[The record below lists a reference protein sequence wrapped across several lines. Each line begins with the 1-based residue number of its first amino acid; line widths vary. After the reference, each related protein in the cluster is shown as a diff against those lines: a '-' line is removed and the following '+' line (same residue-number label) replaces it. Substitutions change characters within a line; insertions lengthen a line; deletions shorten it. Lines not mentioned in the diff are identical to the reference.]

1 MEISWKN
8 IDKLEDYQITYLLY
22 KESLN
27 VNQIAKVRNMSP
39 QDIAE
44 HLIKV
49 QVEKREE
56 DRKKDSLETYLT
68 FDKEERKEYL
78 KQLDSEELV
87 YFKKKL
93 LRALPI
99 EKDMRSLMILTWTA
113 GELGEESSLEYI
125 EKLLNHDNEDMRKV
139 ATVAIRKIQSKLD
152 KYSKNNSNIN
162 SSDTDKKIDLNEKKP
177 YKDSEKN
184 IDELQS
190 FLGLDKNQRLDF
202 LDRLKPE
209 KMIYFKR
216 KVYKRILTEYNTDD
230 LIVLIWTTGE
240 LKDENFLNIL
250 HNLTEHRNSDVR
262 RITYS
267 AIRKIGSPKSREVLE
282 LGLLDSNPQ
291 TRQYCAKA
299 LLKVGNGHSLN
310 ILRNQYRARQGVEK
324 DYVLRAYREAIIE
337 LEKSV

>member
-1 MEISWKN
+1 MEIKWEN
-8 IDKLEDYQITYLLY
+8 IDELEDYQITYLLY

-39 QDIAE
+39 QEIAD

-49 QVEKREE
+49 QIEKREE
-56 DRKKDSLETYLT
+56 ERKKDSLEIYLT
-68 FDKEERKEYL
+68 FNKEERLEFL
-78 KQLDSEELV
+78 EGMDSDEIM
-87 YFKKKL
+87 YFTRKM
-93 LRALPI
+93 LRLIPI
-99 EKDMRSLMILTWTA
+99 EKDIRNIMILAWTA
-113 GELGEESSLEYI
+113 GELADDEFLEFLEELI
-125 EKLLNHDNEDMRKV
+125 NHENDDVRKV
-139 ATVAIRKIQSKLD
+139 ANSAI
-152 KYSKNNSNIN
+152 
-162 SSDTDKKIDLNEKKP
+162 KKIKNKSKEADKNKKEKKLEENIPINLNEKK
-177 YKDSEKN
+177 
-184 IDELQS
+184 DELQI
-190 FLGLDKNQRLDF
+190 FLGLDKNKRLDF

-310 ILRNQYRARQGVEK
+310 ILRNLYRARQGVEK

>member
-1 MEISWKN
+1 MDSDEIMYFTRKM
-8 IDKLEDYQITYLLY
+8 L
-22 KESLN
+22 
-27 VNQIAKVRNMSP
+27 R
-39 QDIAE
+39 
-44 HLIKV
+44 LI
-49 QVEKREE
+49 
-56 DRKKDSLETYLT
+56 
-68 FDKEERKEYL
+68 
-78 KQLDSEELV
+78 
-87 YFKKKL
+87 
-93 LRALPI
+93 PI
-99 EKDMRSLMILTWTA
+99 EKDIRNIMILAWTA
-113 GELGEESSLEYI
+113 GELADDEFLEFLEELI
-125 EKLLNHDNEDMRKV
+125 NHENDDVRKV
-139 ATVAIRKIQSKLD
+139 ANSAI
-152 KYSKNNSNIN
+152 
-162 SSDTDKKIDLNEKKP
+162 KKIKNKSKEADKNKKEKKLEENIPINLNEKKFDNNNEN
-177 YKDSEKN
+177 K
-184 IDELQS
+184 DELQS
-190 FLGLDKNQRLDF
+190 FLGLDKNKRLDF

-216 KVYKRILTEYNTDD
+216 KVYKRILTEYNTED

-240 LKDENFLNIL
+240 LKDDKFLSIL

-310 ILRNQYRARQGVEK
+310 ILRNLYRARQGVEK

>member
-1 MEISWKN
+1 MEIKWEN
-8 IDKLEDYQITYLLY
+8 IDELEDYQITYLLY

-39 QDIAE
+39 QEIAD

-49 QVEKREE
+49 QIEKREE
-56 DRKKDSLETYLT
+56 ERKKDSLEIYLT
-68 FDKEERKEYL
+68 FNKEERLEFL
-78 KQLDSEELV
+78 EGMDSDEIM
-87 YFKKKL
+87 YFTRKM
-93 LRALPI
+93 LRLIPI
-99 EKDMRSLMILTWTA
+99 EKDIRNIMILAWTA
-113 GELGEESSLEYI
+113 GELADDEFLEFLEELI
-125 EKLLNHDNEDMRKV
+125 NHENDDVRKV
-139 ATVAIRKIQSKLD
+139 ANSAI
-152 KYSKNNSNIN
+152 
-162 SSDTDKKIDLNEKKP
+162 KKIKNKSKEADKNKKEKKLEENIPINLNEKNF
-177 YKDSEKN
+177 DNNNEKK
-184 IDELQS
+184 DELQI
-190 FLGLDKNQRLDF
+190 FLGLDKNKRLDF

-240 LKDENFLNIL
+240 LKDENFLKIL

-299 LLKVGNGHSLN
+299 LLKVGNEHSLN
-310 ILRNQYRARQGVEK
+310 ILRNLYRARQGVEK

>member
-1 MEISWKN
+1 MEIKWEN
-8 IDKLEDYQITYLLY
+8 IDELEDYQITYLLY

-39 QDIAE
+39 QEIAD

-49 QVEKREE
+49 QIEKREE
-56 DRKKDSLETYLT
+56 ERKKDSLEIYLT
-68 FDKEERKEYL
+68 FNKEERLEFL
-78 KQLDSEELV
+78 EGMDSDEIM
-87 YFKKKL
+87 YFTRKM
-93 LRALPI
+93 LRLIPI
-99 EKDMRSLMILTWTA
+99 EKDIRNIMILAWTA
-113 GELGEESSLEYI
+113 GELADDEFLEFLEELI
-125 EKLLNHDNEDMRKV
+125 NHENDDVRKV
-139 ATVAIRKIQSKLD
+139 ANSAIKKIKNKSKEAD
-152 KYSKNNSNIN
+152 KSEK
-162 SSDTDKKIDLNEKKP
+162 DKKLEENKPINLNEKNFDNNTE
-177 YKDSEKN
+177 KD
-184 IDELQS
+184 DELQS
-190 FLGLDKNQRLDF
+190 FLGLDKNKRLDF

-216 KVYKRILTEYNTDD
+216 KVYKRILTEYNSDD

-240 LKDENFLNIL
+240 LKDENFLPIL

>member
-1 MEISWKN
+1 MEIKWEN
-8 IDKLEDYQITYLLY
+8 IDELEDYQITYLLY

-39 QDIAE
+39 QEIAD

-49 QVEKREE
+49 QIEKREE
-56 DRKKDSLETYLT
+56 ERKKDSLEIYLT
-68 FDKEERKEYL
+68 FNKEERLEFL
-78 KQLDSEELV
+78 EGMDSDEIM
-87 YFKKKL
+87 YFTRKM
-93 LRALPI
+93 LRLIPI
-99 EKDMRSLMILTWTA
+99 EKDIRNIMILAWTA
-113 GELGEESSLEYI
+113 GELADDEFLEFLEELI
-125 EKLLNHDNEDMRKV
+125 NHENDDVRKV
-139 ATVAIRKIQSKLD
+139 ANSAIKKIKNKSKE
-152 KYSKNNSNIN
+152 SNK
-162 SSDTDKKIDLNEKKP
+162 SEKDKKLEENKPINLNEKNFDNNTE
-177 YKDSEKN
+177 KD
-184 IDELQS
+184 DELQS
-190 FLGLDKNQRLDF
+190 FLGLDKNKRLDF

-299 LLKVGNGHSLN
+299 LLKVGNEHSLN
-310 ILRNQYRARQGVEK
+310 ILRNLYRARQGVEK

>member
-1 MEISWKN
+1 MEIKWEN
-8 IDKLEDYQITYLLY
+8 IDELEDYQITYLLY

-39 QDIAE
+39 QEIAD

-49 QVEKREE
+49 QIEKREE
-56 DRKKDSLETYLT
+56 ERKKDSLEIYLT
-68 FDKEERKEYL
+68 FNKEERLEFL
-78 KQLDSEELV
+78 EGMDSDEIM
-87 YFKKKL
+87 YFTRKM
-93 LRALPI
+93 LRLIPI
-99 EKDMRSLMILTWTA
+99 EKDIRNIMILAWTA
-113 GELGEESSLEYI
+113 GELADDEFLEFLEELI
-125 EKLLNHDNEDMRKV
+125 NHENDDVRKV
-139 ATVAIRKIQSKLD
+139 ANSAIKKIKNKSKEAD
-152 KYSKNNSNIN
+152 KSEK
-162 SSDTDKKIDLNEKKP
+162 DKKLEENKPINLNEKNFDNNTE
-177 YKDSEKN
+177 KD
-184 IDELQS
+184 DELQS
-190 FLGLDKNQRLDF
+190 FLGLDKNKRLDF

-299 LLKVGNGHSLN
+299 LLKVGNEHSLN
-310 ILRNQYRARQGVEK
+310 ILRNLYRARQGVEK

>member
-1 MEISWKN
+1 MEIKWEN
-8 IDKLEDYQITYLLY
+8 IDELEDYQITYLLY

-39 QDIAE
+39 QEIAD

-49 QVEKREE
+49 QIEKREE
-56 DRKKDSLETYLT
+56 ERKKDSLEIYLT
-68 FDKEERKEYL
+68 FNKEERLEFL
-78 KQLDSEELV
+78 EGMDSDEIM
-87 YFKKKL
+87 YFTRKM
-93 LRALPI
+93 LRLIPI
-99 EKDMRSLMILTWTA
+99 EKDIRNIMILAWTA
-113 GELGEESSLEYI
+113 GELADDEFLEFLEELI
-125 EKLLNHDNEDMRKV
+125 NHENDDVRKV
-139 ATVAIRKIQSKLD
+139 ANSAI
-152 KYSKNNSNIN
+152 
-162 SSDTDKKIDLNEKKP
+162 KKIKNKSKEADKNKKEKKLEENIPINLNEKNF
-177 YKDSEKN
+177 DNNNEKK
-184 IDELQS
+184 DELQI
-190 FLGLDKNQRLDF
+190 FLGLDKNKRLDF

-216 KVYKRILTEYNTDD
+216 KVYKRILTEYNSDD

-240 LKDENFLNIL
+240 LKDENFLPIL

>member
-1 MEISWKN
+1 MEIKWEN
-8 IDKLEDYQITYLLY
+8 IDELEDYQITYLLY

-39 QDIAE
+39 QEIAD

-49 QVEKREE
+49 QIEKREE
-56 DRKKDSLETYLT
+56 ERKKDSLEIYLT
-68 FDKEERKEYL
+68 FNKEERLEFL
-78 KQLDSEELV
+78 EGMDSDEIM
-87 YFKKKL
+87 YFTRKM
-93 LRALPI
+93 LRLIPI
-99 EKDMRSLMILTWTA
+99 EKDIRNIMILAWTA
-113 GELGEESSLEYI
+113 GELADDEFLEFLEELI
-125 EKLLNHDNEDMRKV
+125 NHENDDVRKV
-139 ATVAIRKIQSKLD
+139 ANSAI
-152 KYSKNNSNIN
+152 
-162 SSDTDKKIDLNEKKP
+162 KKIKNKSKEADKNKKEKKLEENIPINLNEKNF
-177 YKDSEKN
+177 DNNNEKK
-184 IDELQS
+184 DELQI
-190 FLGLDKNQRLDF
+190 FLGLDKNKRLDF

>member
-1 MEISWKN
+1 MEIKWEN
-8 IDKLEDYQITYLLY
+8 IDELEDYQITYLLY

-39 QDIAE
+39 QEIAD

-49 QVEKREE
+49 QIEKREE
-56 DRKKDSLETYLT
+56 ERKKDSLEIYLT
-68 FDKEERKEYL
+68 FNKEERLEFL
-78 KQLDSEELV
+78 EGMDSDEIM
-87 YFKKKL
+87 YFTRKM
-93 LRALPI
+93 LRLIPI
-99 EKDMRSLMILTWTA
+99 EKDIRNIMILAWTA
-113 GELGEESSLEYI
+113 GELADDEFLEFLEELI
-125 EKLLNHDNEDMRKV
+125 NHENDDVRKV
-139 ATVAIRKIQSKLD
+139 ANSAI
-152 KYSKNNSNIN
+152 
-162 SSDTDKKIDLNEKKP
+162 KKIKNKSKEADKNKKEKKLEENIPINLNEKNF
-177 YKDSEKN
+177 DNNNEKK
-184 IDELQS
+184 DELQI
-190 FLGLDKNQRLDF
+190 FLGLDKNKRLDF

-240 LKDENFLNIL
+240 LKDENFLKIL

-299 LLKVGNGHSLN
+299 LLKVGNRHSLN
-310 ILRNQYRARQGVEK
+310 ILRNLYRARQGVEK

>member
-1 MEISWKN
+1 MEIKWEN
-8 IDKLEDYQITYLLY
+8 IDELEDYQITYLLY

-39 QDIAE
+39 QEIAD

-49 QVEKREE
+49 QIEKREE
-56 DRKKDSLETYLT
+56 ERKKDSLEIYLT
-68 FDKEERKEYL
+68 FNKEERLEFL
-78 KQLDSEELV
+78 EGMDSDEIM
-87 YFKKKL
+87 YFTRKM
-93 LRALPI
+93 LRLIPI
-99 EKDMRSLMILTWTA
+99 EKDIRNIMILAWTA
-113 GELGEESSLEYI
+113 GELADDEFLEFLEELI
-125 EKLLNHDNEDMRKV
+125 NHENDDVRKV
-139 ATVAIRKIQSKLD
+139 ANSAI
-152 KYSKNNSNIN
+152 
-162 SSDTDKKIDLNEKKP
+162 KKIKNKSKEADKNKKEKKLEENIPINLNEKNF
-177 YKDSEKN
+177 DNNNEKK
-184 IDELQS
+184 DELQS
-190 FLGLDKNQRLDF
+190 FLGLDKNKRLDF

-240 LKDENFLNIL
+240 LKDENFLKIL

-299 LLKVGNGHSLN
+299 LLKVGNRHSLN
-310 ILRNQYRARQGVEK
+310 ILRNLYRARQGVEK

>member
-1 MEISWKN
+1 MEIKWEN
-8 IDKLEDYQITYLLY
+8 IDELEDYQITYLLY

-39 QDIAE
+39 QEIAD

-49 QVEKREE
+49 QIEKREE
-56 DRKKDSLETYLT
+56 ERKKDSLEIYLT
-68 FDKEERKEYL
+68 FNKEERLEFL
-78 KQLDSEELV
+78 EGMDSDEIM
-87 YFKKKL
+87 YFTRKM
-93 LRALPI
+93 LRLIPI
-99 EKDMRSLMILTWTA
+99 EKDIRNIMILAWTA
-113 GELGEESSLEYI
+113 GELADDEFLEFLEELI
-125 EKLLNHDNEDMRKV
+125 NHENDDVRKV
-139 ATVAIRKIQSKLD
+139 ANSAI
-152 KYSKNNSNIN
+152 
-162 SSDTDKKIDLNEKKP
+162 KKIKNKSKEADKNKKEKKLEENIPINLNEKNF
-177 YKDSEKN
+177 DNNNEKK
-184 IDELQS
+184 DELQI
-190 FLGLDKNQRLDF
+190 FLGLDKNKRLDF

-240 LKDENFLNIL
+240 LKDENFLPIL

>member
-1 MEISWKN
+1 MEIKWEN
-8 IDKLEDYQITYLLY
+8 IDELEDYQITYLLY

-39 QDIAE
+39 QEIAD

-49 QVEKREE
+49 QIEKREE
-56 DRKKDSLETYLT
+56 ERKKDSLEIYLT
-68 FDKEERKEYL
+68 FNKEERLEFL
-78 KQLDSEELV
+78 EGMDSDEIM
-87 YFKKKL
+87 YFTRKM
-93 LRALPI
+93 LRLIPI
-99 EKDMRSLMILTWTA
+99 EKDIRNIMILAWTA
-113 GELGEESSLEYI
+113 GELADDEFLEFLEELI
-125 EKLLNHDNEDMRKV
+125 NHENDDVRKV
-139 ATVAIRKIQSKLD
+139 ANSAI
-152 KYSKNNSNIN
+152 
-162 SSDTDKKIDLNEKKP
+162 KKIKNKSKEADKNKKEKKLEENIPINLNEKNF
-177 YKDSEKN
+177 DNNNEKK
-184 IDELQS
+184 DELQI
-190 FLGLDKNQRLDF
+190 FLGLDKNKRLDF

-240 LKDENFLNIL
+240 LKDENFLNIP

-299 LLKVGNGHSLN
+299 LLKVGNEHSLN
-310 ILRNQYRARQGVEK
+310 ILRNLYRARQGVEK

>member
-1 MEISWKN
+1 MDCWRNERYRVFRFFRRTCKSWKWGYEKSSKYSYKKIKN
-8 IDKLEDYQITYLLY
+8 KSKESNKSEKDKKLEEN
-22 KESLN
+22 K
-27 VNQIAKVRNMSP
+27 
-39 QDIAE
+39 
-44 HLIKV
+44 
-49 QVEKREE
+49 
-56 DRKKDSLETYLT
+56 
-68 FDKEERKEYL
+68 
-78 KQLDSEELV
+78 
-87 YFKKKL
+87 
-93 LRALPI
+93 PI
-99 EKDMRSLMILTWTA
+99 
-113 GELGEESSLEYI
+113 
-125 EKLLNHDNEDMRKV
+125 N
-139 ATVAIRKIQSKLD
+139 
-152 KYSKNNSNIN
+152 
-162 SSDTDKKIDLNEKKP
+162 LNEKNFDNNTQ
-177 YKDSEKN
+177 KD
-184 IDELQS
+184 DELQS
-190 FLGLDKNQRLDF
+190 FLGLDKNKRLDF

-240 LKDENFLNIL
+240 LKDENFLKIL

-299 LLKVGNGHSLN
+299 LLKVGNRHSLN
-310 ILRNQYRARQGVEK
+310 ILRNLYRARQGVEK

>member
-1 MEISWKN
+1 MEIKWEN
-8 IDKLEDYQITYLLY
+8 IDELEDYQITYLLY

-39 QDIAE
+39 QEIAD

-49 QVEKREE
+49 QIEKREE
-56 DRKKDSLETYLT
+56 DRKKDSLEIYLT
-68 FDKEERKEYL
+68 FNKEERLEFL
-78 KQLDSEELV
+78 EGMDSDEIM
-87 YFKKKL
+87 YFTRKM
-93 LRALPI
+93 LRLIPI
-99 EKDMRSLMILTWTA
+99 EKDIRNIMILAWTA
-113 GELGEESSLEYI
+113 GELADDEFLEFLEELI
-125 EKLLNHDNEDMRKV
+125 NHKNDDVRKV
-139 ATVAIRKIQSKLD
+139 ANSAI
-152 KYSKNNSNIN
+152 
-162 SSDTDKKIDLNEKKP
+162 KKIKNKSKEADKNKKEKKLEENIPINLNEKNF
-177 YKDSEKN
+177 DNNNEKK
-184 IDELQS
+184 DELQI
-190 FLGLDKNQRLDF
+190 FLGLDKNKRLDF

-299 LLKVGNGHSLN
+299 LLKVGNEHSLN
-310 ILRNQYRARQGVEK
+310 ILRNLYRARQGVEK
-324 DYVLRAYREAIIE
+324 DYVLRVYREAIIE

>member
-1 MEISWKN
+1 ME
-8 IDKLEDYQITYLLY
+8 
-22 KESLN
+22 
-27 VNQIAKVRNMSP
+27 
-39 QDIAE
+39 
-44 HLIKV
+44 
-49 QVEKREE
+49 
-56 DRKKDSLETYLT
+56 
-68 FDKEERKEYL
+68 
-78 KQLDSEELV
+78 QLDSDELT
-87 YFKKKL
+87 YFKRKI
-93 LRALPI
+93 LRLIPI
-99 EKDMRSLMILTWTA
+99 EKDIRNLMILAWTA
-113 GELGEESSLEYI
+113 GEMRDTEFLDFLEG
-125 EKLLNHDNEDMRKV
+125 LVNHENEDMKKV
-139 ATVAIRKIQSKLD
+139 ANTAIKKIKNKSKE
-152 KYSKNNSNIN
+152 SNK
-162 SSDTDKKIDLNEKKP
+162 SEKDKKLEENKPINLNEKNFDNNTE
-177 YKDSEKN
+177 KD
-184 IDELQS
+184 DELQS
-190 FLGLDKNQRLDF
+190 FLGLDKNKRLDF

-240 LKDENFLNIL
+240 LKDENFLKIL

-299 LLKVGNGHSLN
+299 LLKVGNRHSLN
-310 ILRNQYRARQGVEK
+310 ILRNLYRARQGVEK

>member
-1 MEISWKN
+1 MEIKWEN
-8 IDKLEDYQITYLLY
+8 IDELEDYQITYLLY

-39 QDIAE
+39 QEIAD

-49 QVEKREE
+49 QIEKREE
-56 DRKKDSLETYLT
+56 ERKKDSLEIYLT
-68 FDKEERKEYL
+68 FNKEERLEFL
-78 KQLDSEELV
+78 EGMDSDEIM
-87 YFKKKL
+87 YFTRKM
-93 LRALPI
+93 LRLIPI
-99 EKDMRSLMILTWTA
+99 EKDIRNIMILAWTA
-113 GELGEESSLEYI
+113 GELADDEFLEFLEELI
-125 EKLLNHDNEDMRKV
+125 NHENDDVRKV
-139 ATVAIRKIQSKLD
+139 ANSAI
-152 KYSKNNSNIN
+152 
-162 SSDTDKKIDLNEKKP
+162 KKIKNKSKEADKNKKEKKLEENIPINLNEKNF
-177 YKDSEKN
+177 DNNNEKK
-184 IDELQS
+184 DELQI
-190 FLGLDKNQRLDF
+190 FLGLDKNKRLDF

-299 LLKVGNGHSLN
+299 LLKVGNEHSLN
-310 ILRNQYRARQGVEK
+310 ILRNLYRARQGVEK
-324 DYVLRAYREAIIE
+324 DYVLRACREAIIE

>member
-1 MEISWKN
+1 MEIKWEN
-8 IDKLEDYQITYLLY
+8 IDELEDYQITYLLY

-39 QDIAE
+39 QEIAD

-49 QVEKREE
+49 QIEKREE
-56 DRKKDSLETYLT
+56 ERKKDSLEIYLT
-68 FDKEERKEYL
+68 FNKEERLEFL
-78 KQLDSEELV
+78 EGMDSDEIM
-87 YFKKKL
+87 YFTRKM
-93 LRALPI
+93 LRLIPI
-99 EKDMRSLMILTWTA
+99 EKDIRNIMILAWTA
-113 GELGEESSLEYI
+113 GELADDEFLEFLEELI
-125 EKLLNHDNEDMRKV
+125 NHENDDVRKV
-139 ATVAIRKIQSKLD
+139 ANSAI
-152 KYSKNNSNIN
+152 
-162 SSDTDKKIDLNEKKP
+162 KKIKNKSKEADKNKKEKKLEENIPINLNEKNF
-177 YKDSEKN
+177 DNNNEKK
-184 IDELQS
+184 DELQI
-190 FLGLDKNQRLDF
+190 FLGLDKNKRLDF

-299 LLKVGNGHSLN
+299 LLKVGNEHSLN
-310 ILRNQYRARQGVEK
+310 ILKNLYRARQGVEK

>member
-1 MEISWKN
+1 MEIKWEN
-8 IDKLEDYQITYLLY
+8 IDELEDYQITYLLY

-39 QDIAE
+39 QEIAD

-49 QVEKREE
+49 QIEKREE
-56 DRKKDSLETYLT
+56 ERKKDSLEIYLT
-68 FDKEERKEYL
+68 FNKEERLEFL
-78 KQLDSEELV
+78 EGMDSDEIM
-87 YFKKKL
+87 YFTRKM
-93 LRALPI
+93 LRLIPI
-99 EKDMRSLMILTWTA
+99 EKDIRNIMILAWTA
-113 GELGEESSLEYI
+113 GELADDEFLEFLEELI
-125 EKLLNHDNEDMRKV
+125 NHENDDVRKV
-139 ATVAIRKIQSKLD
+139 ANSAI
-152 KYSKNNSNIN
+152 
-162 SSDTDKKIDLNEKKP
+162 KKIKNKSKEADKNKKEKKLEENIPINLNEKNFDNNTE
-177 YKDSEKN
+177 KD
-184 IDELQS
+184 DELQS
-190 FLGLDKNQRLDF
+190 FLGLDKNKRLDF

-240 LKDENFLNIL
+240 LKDENFLKIL

-299 LLKVGNGHSLN
+299 LLKVGNEHSLN
-310 ILRNQYRARQGVEK
+310 ILRNLYRARQGVEK

>member
-1 MEISWKN
+1 MEIKWEN
-8 IDKLEDYQITYLLY
+8 IDELEDYQITYLLY

-39 QDIAE
+39 QEIAD

-49 QVEKREE
+49 QIEKREE
-56 DRKKDSLETYLT
+56 DRKKDSLEIYLT
-68 FDKEERKEYL
+68 FNKEERLEFL
-78 KQLDSEELV
+78 EGMDSDEIM
-87 YFKKKL
+87 YFTRKM
-93 LRALPI
+93 LRLIPI
-99 EKDMRSLMILTWTA
+99 EKDIRNIMILAWTA
-113 GELGEESSLEYI
+113 GELADDEFLEFLEELI
-125 EKLLNHDNEDMRKV
+125 NHENDDVRKV
-139 ATVAIRKIQSKLD
+139 ANSAI
-152 KYSKNNSNIN
+152 
-162 SSDTDKKIDLNEKKP
+162 KKIKNKSKEADKNKKEKKLEENIPINLNEKNF
-177 YKDSEKN
+177 DNNNEKK
-184 IDELQS
+184 DELQI
-190 FLGLDKNQRLDF
+190 FLGLDKNKRLDF

-310 ILRNQYRARQGVEK
+310 ILRNLYRARQGVEK
-324 DYVLRAYREAIIE
+324 DYVLRAYREAIIK

>member
-1 MEISWKN
+1 MEISWEN
-8 IDKLEDYQITYLLY
+8 IDELEDYQITYLLY
-22 KESLN
+22 KEGLN
-27 VNQIAKVRNMSP
+27 VNQITKVRNLSP
-39 QDIAE
+39 QDIAD
-44 HLIKV
+44 HLIKI
-49 QVEKREE
+49 QIEKREE
-56 DRKKDSLETYLT
+56 DRKKDSLELYLT
-68 FDKEERKEYL
+68 FNREERLEYL
-78 KQLDSEELV
+78 EQLDSEEAV
-87 YFKKKL
+87 YFKRKM
-93 LRALPI
+93 LRLIPI
-99 EKDMRSLMILTWTA
+99 EKDIRNLMILAWTA
-113 GELGEESSLEYI
+113 GELGDIEFVDFLEG
-125 EKLLNHDNEDMRKV
+125 LVNHENEDMKKV
-139 ATVAIRKIQSKLD
+139 ANTAIKKIKNKSK
-152 KYSKNNSNIN
+152 KSKKSEK
-162 SSDTDKKIDLNEKKP
+162 DKKLEENKPINLNEKNFDNNNE
-177 YKDSEKN
+177 KD
-184 IDELQS
+184 DELQS
-190 FLGLDKNQRLDF
+190 FLGLDKNKRLDF

-240 LKDENFLNIL
+240 LKDENFLKIL

-310 ILRNQYRARQGVEK
+310 ILRNLYRARQGVEK

>member
-1 MEISWKN
+1 MEIKWEN
-8 IDKLEDYQITYLLY
+8 IDELEDYQITYLLY

-39 QDIAE
+39 QEIAD

-49 QVEKREE
+49 QIEKREE
-56 DRKKDSLETYLT
+56 ERKKDSLEIYLT
-68 FDKEERKEYL
+68 FNKEERLEFL
-78 KQLDSEELV
+78 EGMDSDEIM
-87 YFKKKL
+87 YFTRKM
-93 LRALPI
+93 LRLIPI
-99 EKDMRSLMILTWTA
+99 EKDIRNIMILAWTA
-113 GELGEESSLEYI
+113 GELADDEFLEFLEELI
-125 EKLLNHDNEDMRKV
+125 NHENDDVRKV
-139 ATVAIRKIQSKLD
+139 ANSAIKKIKNKSKEAD
-152 KYSKNNSNIN
+152 KSEK
-162 SSDTDKKIDLNEKKP
+162 DKKLEENKPINLNEKNFDNNTE
-177 YKDSEKN
+177 KD
-184 IDELQS
+184 DELQS
-190 FLGLDKNQRLDF
+190 FLGLDKNKRLDF

-240 LKDENFLNIL
+240 LKDENFLKIL

-299 LLKVGNGHSLN
+299 LLKVGNEHSLN
-310 ILRNQYRARQGVEK
+310 ILRNLYRARQGVEK

>member
-1 MEISWKN
+1 MEISWEN
-8 IDKLEDYQITYLLY
+8 IDELEDYQITYLLY

-27 VNQIAKVRNMSP
+27 VNQIAKVRNLSP
-39 QDIAE
+39 QDIAD
-44 HLIKV
+44 HLIKI
-49 QVEKREE
+49 QIEKREE
-56 DRKKDSLETYLT
+56 DRKKDTLELYLT
-68 FDKEERKEYL
+68 LNKEERLEYL
-78 KQLDSEELV
+78 EQLDSDELM
-87 YFKKKL
+87 YFKRKI
-93 LRALPI
+93 LRRIPI
-99 EKDMRSLMILTWTA
+99 EKDIRNLMILAWTA
-113 GELGEESSLEYI
+113 GEMRDTEFLDFLEG
-125 EKLLNHDNEDMRKV
+125 LVNHENEDMKKV
-139 ATVAIRKIQSKLD
+139 ANTAIKKIKNKSKE
-152 KYSKNNSNIN
+152 SNK
-162 SSDTDKKIDLNEKKP
+162 SEKDKKLEENKPINLNEKNFDNNNE
-177 YKDSEKN
+177 KD
-184 IDELQS
+184 DELQS
-190 FLGLDKNQRLDF
+190 FLGLYKNKRLDF

-230 LIVLIWTTGE
+230 LIILIWTTGE
-240 LKDENFLNIL
+240 LKDENFLKIL

-299 LLKVGNGHSLN
+299 LLKVGNRHSLN
-310 ILRNQYRARQGVEK
+310 ILRNLYRARQGVEK

>member
-1 MEISWKN
+1 MEIKWEN
-8 IDKLEDYQITYLLY
+8 IDELEDYQITYLLY

-39 QDIAE
+39 QEIAD

-49 QVEKREE
+49 QIEKREE
-56 DRKKDSLETYLT
+56 ERKKDSLEIYLT
-68 FDKEERKEYL
+68 FNKEERLEFL
-78 KQLDSEELV
+78 EGMDSDEIM
-87 YFKKKL
+87 YFTRKM
-93 LRALPI
+93 LRLIPI
-99 EKDMRSLMILTWTA
+99 EKDIRNIMILAWTA
-113 GELGEESSLEYI
+113 GELADDEFLEFLEELI
-125 EKLLNHDNEDMRKV
+125 NHENDDVRKV
-139 ATVAIRKIQSKLD
+139 ANSAI
-152 KYSKNNSNIN
+152 
-162 SSDTDKKIDLNEKKP
+162 KKIKNKSKEADKNKKEKKLEENIPINLNEKNF
-177 YKDSEKN
+177 DNNNEKK
-184 IDELQS
+184 DELQI
-190 FLGLDKNQRLDF
+190 FLGLDKNKRLDF

-240 LKDENFLNIL
+240 LKDENFLKIL

-299 LLKVGNGHSLN
+299 LLKVGNRHSLN
-310 ILRNQYRARQGVEK
+310 ILRNLYRACLLYTSPSPR
-324 DYVLRAYREAIIE
+324 D
-337 LEKSV
+337 S

>member
-1 MEISWKN
+1 MEIKWEN
-8 IDKLEDYQITYLLY
+8 IDELEDYQITYLLY

-39 QDIAE
+39 QEIAE

-49 QVEKREE
+49 QIEKREE
-56 DRKKDSLETYLT
+56 ERKKDSLEIYLT
-68 FDKEERKEYL
+68 FNKEERLEFL
-78 KQLDSEELV
+78 EGMDSDEIM
-87 YFKKKL
+87 YFTRKM
-93 LRALPI
+93 LRLIPI
-99 EKDMRSLMILTWTA
+99 EKDIRNIMILAWTA
-113 GELGEESSLEYI
+113 GELADDEFLEFLEELI
-125 EKLLNHDNEDMRKV
+125 NHENDDVRKV
-139 ATVAIRKIQSKLD
+139 ANSAI
-152 KYSKNNSNIN
+152 
-162 SSDTDKKIDLNEKKP
+162 KKIKNKSKEADKNKKEKKLEENIPINLNEKNF
-177 YKDSEKN
+177 DNNNEKK
-184 IDELQS
+184 DELQI
-190 FLGLDKNQRLDF
+190 FLGLDKNKRLDF

-299 LLKVGNGHSLN
+299 LLKVGNEHSLN
-310 ILRNQYRARQGVEK
+310 ILRNLYRARQGVEK

>member
-1 MEISWKN
+1 MEIKWEN
-8 IDKLEDYQITYLLY
+8 IDELEDYQITYLLY

-39 QDIAE
+39 QEIAD

-49 QVEKREE
+49 QIEKREE
-56 DRKKDSLETYLT
+56 ERKKDSLEIYLT
-68 FDKEERKEYL
+68 FNKEERLEFL
-78 KQLDSEELV
+78 EGMDSDEIM
-87 YFKKKL
+87 YFTRKM
-93 LRALPI
+93 LRLIPI
-99 EKDMRSLMILTWTA
+99 EKDIRNIMILAWTA
-113 GELGEESSLEYI
+113 GELADDEFLEFLEELI
-125 EKLLNHDNEDMRKV
+125 NHENDDVRKV
-139 ATVAIRKIQSKLD
+139 ANSAI
-152 KYSKNNSNIN
+152 
-162 SSDTDKKIDLNEKKP
+162 KKIKNKSKEADKNKKEKKLEENIPINLNEKNF
-177 YKDSEKN
+177 DNNNEKK
-184 IDELQS
+184 DELQI
-190 FLGLDKNQRLDF
+190 FLGLDKNKRLDF

-299 LLKVGNGHSLN
+299 LLKVGNEHSLN
-310 ILRNQYRARQGVEK
+310 ILRNLYRARQGVEK

>member
-1 MEISWKN
+1 MEIKWEN
-8 IDKLEDYQITYLLY
+8 IDELEDYQITYLLY

-39 QDIAE
+39 QEIAD

-49 QVEKREE
+49 QIEKREE
-56 DRKKDSLETYLT
+56 ERKKDSLEIYLT
-68 FDKEERKEYL
+68 FNKEERLEFL
-78 KQLDSEELV
+78 EGMDSDEIM
-87 YFKKKL
+87 YFTRKM
-93 LRALPI
+93 LRLIPI
-99 EKDMRSLMILTWTA
+99 EKDIRNIMILAWTA
-113 GELGEESSLEYI
+113 GELADDEFLEFLEELI
-125 EKLLNHDNEDMRKV
+125 NHENDDVRKV
-139 ATVAIRKIQSKLD
+139 ANSAI
-152 KYSKNNSNIN
+152 
-162 SSDTDKKIDLNEKKP
+162 KKIKNKSKEADKNKKEKKLEENIPINLNEKNF
-177 YKDSEKN
+177 DNNNEKK
-184 IDELQS
+184 DELQI
-190 FLGLDKNQRLDF
+190 FLGLDKNKRLDF

-282 LGLLDSNPQ
+282 LGLLDSIPQ

-299 LLKVGNGHSLN
+299 LLKVGNEHSLN
-310 ILRNQYRARQGVEK
+310 ILRNLYRARQGVEK
-324 DYVLRAYREAIIE
+324 DDVLRAYREAIIE